1 MAVTAS
7 QIEKIINNITK
18 HVEQAYNGLSLFFVV
33 HNRGKMPESLALAE
47 HEIISHPAGNAALSI
62 IRNHK
67 ANDRSDFLG
76 LAIHAEKKMLGLK
89 RIDHVLGIFNINVN
103 EFENETEARAKIYHL
118 AWHAIDLFEIRQRP
132 QYRNKFSTGPMVPKR
147 SPINFTKASLQADV
161 FAVTFSALLKENDLL
176 NFISIKRAEDS
187 LNAKDN
193 HRPESFASVIAM
205 DACKTALEELENADI
220 LPKDFIINARQL
232 SIDVGHTFSEES
244 IKQWWNFTIPAQDM
258 AWRALSKEQILGA
271 AINTSSDPF
280 VRSIGYLVQEV
291 TGITPADVNT
301 SNNFYNAFIDPEI
314 LSSLH
319 KEMVDT
325 IFEDAVIQGL
335 QESSNRPFLNAANKL
350 NEALT
355 DGHILGWCSNALH
368 DAAQAFERALLNG
381 APPDQA
387 ARMQFEGNKAQPKW
401 EALKELGKD
410 IIDQKRKGFAVT
422 MGHIAEICH
431 NNPSFAPVLDSLKI
445 TMNDPAYI
453 QKLDAANDLNMVP
466 NAPSMAPSPPAPK
479 TPTKDLA
486 PNAPMPQT
494 PAMGPSLGGNN
505 TGQRLAH
512 QRNLAI
518 QKMKDN
524 ARNAGESTTDD
535 AS

>member
-7 QIEKIINNITK
+7 QIDKIINNITK
-18 HVEQAYNGLSLFFVV
+18 HVEQAYDGLSLFFVV
-33 HNRGKMPESLALAE
+33 HKRGEMRESLALAE
-47 HEIISHPAGNAALSI
+47 HEIISHPAGNAGRSI
-62 IRNHK
+62 IRKHNSHD
-67 ANDRSDFLG
+67 NSSFLG
-76 LAIHAEKKMLGLK
+76 LGIHAEKKMLGFK
-89 RIDHVLGIFNINVN
+89 KTDHVLGIFNVNIN
-103 EFENETEARAKIYHL
+103 EFKDTNEARAKIYHL

-147 SPINFTKASLQADV
+147 SAINFTKASLQADV
-161 FAVTFSALLKENDLL
+161 FAVAFAGLLKEKSLL
-176 NFISIKRAEDS
+176 NFISRKRAQDA

-205 DACKTALEELENADI
+205 DACESALEEFKTTQI

-232 SIDVGHTFSEES
+232 SVDVGHTFNEES
-244 IKQWWNFTIPAQDM
+244 IRQWWNFTIPAQDM
-258 AWRALSKEQILGA
+258 AWRGLNQEKILGA
-271 AINTSSDPF
+271 AIHTSSDPY
-280 VRSIGYLVQEV
+280 VRSIGYLIQEV
-291 TGITPADVNT
+291 LEIEPELVST
-301 SNNFYNAFIDPEI
+301 SDSLHNAFIDKEI

-325 IFEDAVIQGL
+325 IFEDAVSQGL

-401 EALKELGKD
+401 ESLKELGKG

-453 QKLDAANDLNMVP
+453 QKLEAANDLNIMP
-466 NAPSMAPSPPAPK
+466 NAPTITPK
-479 TPTKDLA
+479 TPA
-486 PNAPMPQT
+486 PNAPIPRAPAPNAPIPQS
-494 PAMGPSLGGNN
+494 PAMSPSLGGNN
-505 TGQRLAH
+505 RGQQLAH

-524 ARNAGESTTDD
+524 AQGTGDEQS
-535 AS
+535 